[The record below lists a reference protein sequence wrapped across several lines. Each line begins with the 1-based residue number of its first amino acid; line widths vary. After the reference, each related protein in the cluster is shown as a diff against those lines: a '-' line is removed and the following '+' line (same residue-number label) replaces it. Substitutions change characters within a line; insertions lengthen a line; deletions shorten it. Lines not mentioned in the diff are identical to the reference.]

1 MRQSHLRI
9 FALGVCLVGFV
20 GQVLAQ
26 TPADKPWTTL
36 QAGLADKGDN
46 RVIAV
51 RVLGLLEKNSK
62 AAKIATAALS
72 DEDADVRA
80 AAASSLGQMHAK
92 SSAPKLEESVKA
104 EQDPGVVM
112 AEARALIALG
122 DDLGYAVYYA
132 VLTGEKKSG
141 GGLLD
146 EQKKML
152 HDPKKMARFGFEQ
165 GIGYI
170 PFASIGLGAIK
181 ALTKDD
187 SSPVR
192 AAAARILGNDPDP
205 KSGEA
210 LITASSDNS
219 WLVQAAALDA
229 LSHRGDPSV
238 IPQIESKLEDDK
250 PAVRL
255 TAAAA
260 IVHLHDVQAHK
271 AASSK
276 QRRGTA
282 PTP

>member
-1 MRQSHLRI
+1 MRQRHLRI
-9 FALGVCLVGFV
+9 FAVGVCLAGFV

-26 TPADKPWTTL
+26 SSADKPWTTL
-36 QAGLADKGDN
+36 EAGLAKKGDT
-46 RVIAV
+46 RVVAV
-51 RVLGLLEKNSK
+51 RVLGLLERNSK
-62 AAKIATAALS
+62 AAKLATAALG

-92 SSAPKLEESVKA
+92 SSAAKLQESVKA
-104 EQDPGVVM
+104 EKDPGVVM

-122 DDLGYAVYYA
+122 DPLGYAVYYA

-192 AAAARILGNDPDP
+192 AAAARILGADSDP
-205 KSGEA
+205 KSVEA
-210 LITASSDNS
+210 LIAASSDKS

-238 IPQIESKLEDDK
+238 VPQIESKLDDDK

-260 IVHLHDVQAHK
+260 IIHLQDIQVH
-271 AASSK
+271 AA
-276 QRRGTA
+276 GE
-282 PTP
+282 